1 MKTLTFD
8 IIADLL
14 RHRGGGLYSGE
25 AISQLQHALQCAALA
40 RADGARPELVTA
52 ALLHDI
58 CHLSDDANDRLS
70 PHDKLA
76 AELLSELF
84 SPAVTEPVRMH
95 VDAKRYLCTIEPL
108 YWSTLSD
115 MSKRSLEWQGGP
127 FSQEQA
133 VDFIDQLY
141 AEDAV
146 RLRRWDDAAKVPG
159 KATPPLEEFIATMR
173 PLAAERDQT
182 A

>member
-8 IIADLL
+8 TVVELL
-14 RHRGGGLYSGE
+14 RHRAGGLYSGE
-25 AISQLQHALQCAALA
+25 AITQLQHALQCAALA
-40 RADGARPELVTA
+40 QADGAAPELVTA

-70 PHDKLA
+70 PHDRLA

-84 SPAVTEPVRMH
+84 SPAVTEPIRMH
-95 VDAKRYLCTIEPL
+95 VDAKRYLCTIEPP

-127 FSQEQA
+127 FTSGEA
-133 VDFIDQLY
+133 LAFIDQLY

-159 KATPPLEEFIATMR
+159 RATPPLEDFIAMMR
-173 PLAAERDQT
+173 SLIAERSQI